1 MVQLPLG
8 EGNVVVGLEA
18 VRIAGHHLAVVV
30 EGPAV
35 LALVVVDVAAVQEG
49 ADAVPVGGDRLVCV
63 SKKSL
68 KFKGFD
74 FPEAISL
81 LPPSDVQFRLK
92 QVEKAEIGGRSGRH
106 ARVARR

>member
-1 MVQLPLG
+1 MQYRS
-8 EGNVVVGLEA
+8 A
-18 VRIAGHHLAVVV
+18 AIASSAYL
-30 EGPAV
+30 
-35 LALVVVDVAAVQEG
+35 
-49 ADAVPVGGDRLVCV
+49 
-63 SKKSL
+63 KKSL